1 MATLR
6 LEKDLLSYRD
16 ENIDFVQLQFPN
28 EESLQLI
35 TVIISPQSGS
45 PYQGCEVTFQL
56 TFPDTYPM
64 DPPKLKCLDRIYHPN
79 INY

>member
-35 TVIISPQSGS
+35 NVVISPEKGS
-45 PYQGCEVTFQL
+45 PYQGC
-56 TFPDTYPM
+56 
-64 DPPKLKCLDRIYHPN
+64 
-79 INY
+79 